1 MPVVH
6 TARHASLEYA
16 IALEATSTDQ
26 DRALV
31 VPVPN
36 GLVFALADGAGGTAH
51 GARAADAVIAAVRA
65 NPTADPAGLLVDLDD
80 PDRLGMAQCTA
91 VIAHVDRC
99 SERPT
104 IRGASVGDSE
114 AWLLDLLD
122 PTILVPLTS
131 AQHRKPLLGAG
142 CAPVAY
148 SHALSP
154 TSLVVLGSDGL
165 FRYALPRELARAAR
179 ATSLDAAARAL
190 VDLVRLPTGGLQDDV
205 SLILCRETAQV
216 P

>member
-31 VPVPN
+31 VPVPD
-36 GLVFALADGAGGTAH
+36 GLVLALADGAGGTAH

-142 CAPVAY
+142 CTPVAY

-154 TSLVVLGSDGL
+154 TSLVVTAPMVCSATR
-165 FRYALPRELARAAR
+165 FPASSPAPHEPPRSTPPRARSSISFACPPADSR
-179 ATSLDAAARAL
+179 MMSA
-190 VDLVRLPTGGLQDDV
+190 
-205 SLILCRETAQV
+205 
-216 P
+216 